1 MKNLNLIKRLWNDS
15 HEKQSPQRF
24 ARYAAMLIMLL
35 TIGVGQMWADP
46 WVKND
51 VSTGL
56 QGTKTVGD
64 KLNGGSE
71 WWYNY
76 QTNGGWSSA
85 TDIQVLIGTSSSS
98 YSTVNASWYADDGSN
113 KKVHADIG
121 SFTFDKSGLWYAVGK
136 YYASSKTAYTS
147 GTSFTS
153 NSSLSSSMSTS
164 NSPYWKVNP
173 PAVSS
178 FAVSTTGSNIL
189 SGTGTST
196 DPYIIAYNGSLALAL
211 SGSKAKTDA
220 NSSLQYNTSG
230 TWNTT
235 TSRTISSITSTT
247 KTSVTVKMRC
257 YNSTASLS
265 GTESSKE
272 IYYQSEAS
280 YSVTAAK
287 TPSAGGSV
295 TPTSA
300 TKMGTTSGG
309 DITASPNTGYTF
321 TSWAIT
327 SGSGYFGTTGTATT
341 STTANTKFRPSAAA
355 MVTAT
360 FTPKTYSITLDG
372 NGGSNGSA
380 TATYNSSTLTS
391 FTGSSRASY
400 DLKGYYTATS
410 GGTKV
415 INADG
420 TLVASAGSYTN
431 SSSQWIYDG
440 DVELHAQWTYNPV
453 TYSVTYAVGTGY
465 TTYGSLSAKNTSTSA
480 AIVSGSSLESGT
492 GVTFTAT
499 PNTGYVVEGWYTNAA
514 CTAGKHDAGS
524 NTYSTTLSGN
534 ITVYVKFVEKTW
546 SVAFAAG
553 TGGSVTT
560 PASTPKT
567 VGQVTGISIAA
578 TPATGYTFN
587 TWTITSGSGSFT
599 SAATTNSNTF
609 KPTADATVT
618 ASFNEKKS
626 TITVATATTS
636 WGSLKFGGTSKS
648 WGATASLGVATT
660 QSITA
665 TAASGYKFVRWDLSG
680 AAATSSSTTSSTI
693 TLKADGSGSTGTAT
707 AVFEE
712 DLSSPWVLK
721 GGTNITGDNWSTEHA
736 MTKKTGHS
744 TENVAYYTANISS
757 TNSGTSG
764 TADAWS
770 FKLIKNSTWYGL
782 TADGSYW
789 WKRST
794 SANQS
799 LTTSGANI
807 QICADV
813 AGTYEIKV
821 DYSTATPKITVTFPT
836 KYTVTYSVAPSG
848 AANAITTSPSVTS
861 GGTVAAGTSMTFTHA
876 AAKTGYSWYRWE
888 NGSGSSLGTGSTY
901 TTTINA
907 NTTVVAKYTENTYNV
922 TATASAGGSATPA
935 SATAMGQITGGDIT
949 ASPNTGYNFT
959 NWTITSGSGY
969 FGASGTSTTSTTAN
983 TKFRPTA
990 AATIQAN
997 FTPKTTTITLNNHD
1011 ATTPGTMSVTATYD
1025 AAMPAI
1031 TLPEKTGYTFGGYW
1045 GAQGGSG
1052 PKYYN
1057 ADGSSAQ
1064 NWNNEIATYTLH
1076 AHWIAKTT
1084 TITLDQ
1090 TGAASAGSVT
1100 TRTGT
1105 YNADMP
1111 AITGS
1116 GSLPTAPQGYAFM
1129 GYYDA
1134 LEPLGTKYYNADG
1147 TSAHT
1152 WDKEDAAFTLHA
1164 YFKQAE
1170 ITALGLSET
1179 VIAPNKTI
1187 TVRPTIE
1194 PTPTGT
1200 TKVCWEVQYSNG
1212 TALPSQPPFTPV
1224 AGNDVSF
1231 PVPSASATY
1240 IIQAKLAKGSDCPA
1254 DPEDVLSTRTT
1265 TFQVAGAHTVTIR
1278 YQDSDG
1284 RTLQASA
1291 SIEAS
1296 PLNWTTDG
1304 DITPPTITGYT
1315 FARWDAGDGVTI
1327 KNGESDP
1334 VTTTTTSSIQIKA
1347 VYDGTLTAVYNKKN
1361 MIFFNNT
1368 LGWSDVYVYF
1378 YKNDS
1383 YWDKNNGTGANTS
1396 DTYTDTPYSE
1406 GLHGEMT
1413 QIEGTNIFYFDAEA
1427 AGVNASYINVAF
1439 TELDQ
1444 HGYHYFAKTDDVK
1457 NKVIRRGDYS
1467 TTLPMFV
1474 PLEGIDPT
1482 EMNGKLAD
1490 YYNEGYWM
1498 NYPENTGYT
1507 LHIYDSKTYGSGSS
1521 MQVIPFEFNGDKT
1534 MPMTVK
1540 VELNANREYGY
1551 EIHRADGNVYGKN
1564 SKVLKIN
1571 DSGDVTPETL
1581 TQSQRG
1587 GIQTSVA
1594 GDYEFKLDFGN
1605 NGGYHYL
1612 IGVHYPVAANDYRIV
1627 YTDQTAWSKAAH
1639 TSGWYH
1645 PSRAIH
1651 KEEGSKDIVSFY
1663 VSKAGGANAS
1673 MKFQYAS
1680 SINAS
1685 TGAVT
1690 WMDVPSGSINLS
1702 GITESGVYNFH
1713 LSQDAGSISVEKI
1726 EPYTGNYYI
1735 RTDCAGNSKWE
1746 NFRTSDH
1753 QMTYS
1758 DYAEVNSGYS
1768 HYYTH
1773 WVTSGTNVKFT
1784 IANDYSQCISDTLAE
1799 DYGTVIA
1806 DITAEGN
1813 DGAGRLNSASANIRF
1828 MWDQSTNKVSRAYI
1842 GGSTYISDRFLVLEG
1857 DSKMYDEDGSA
1868 LNISGLNPNE
1878 ANLIDVQNF
1887 VYERTIQVNTKARA
1901 KLTAKYNNNIQYFK
1915 GSEGAFAEGTTIE
1928 LLGGN
1933 AIGKHTMRIV
1943 YDFKTNRLVTAYVPS
1958 GTINADIAIN
1968 ADLMI
1973 VREHQGAGQQLLF
1986 EDAGALSKV
1995 HTVYGVMRFNRWTLN
2010 NKEKT
2015 GGHSPVGDPKS
2026 IYERSLY
2033 WISFPFNVN
2042 LSDVFGF
2049 GTYGVDWI
2057 IEYYDGAERATN
2069 GYWID
2074 SEGFWKMV
2082 MPAQRANFTL
2092 EAGKGY
2098 VLAIDIDAM
2107 KDNNTTFWANNI
2119 EQVELFFPSATN
2131 VENITQTTAHTIV
2144 PAHECTIDRRTDK
2157 SVYDTNKDRT
2167 KADSHWNMIGVPSY
2181 ANYGATLTSD
2191 EAGTQT
2197 IRWNSN
2203 PYTNDLPFLY
2213 EWNMTDD
2220 SYTVQSGTTYPFKAM
2235 HAYMVQYHG
2244 DLYWS
2249 LASAT
2254 PVSPIVAR
2262 RTYAEKPQN
2271 AEFRLELQQNEKM
2284 VDQTFVNM
2292 KDAEEISAGFKFD
2305 EDLCKEFNAG
2315 KANIYTLIENYLPA
2329 AGNTLPMS
2337 EQTTLVPVGVKTTAA
2352 GEYTF
2357 AMPEGTNGVSVVL
2370 IDNIAGTRTN
2380 LALSDYTVTLGKGD
2394 LSDRFML
2401 EIAPIKQMP
2410 TGIEAVS
2417 DQHSAVRKVMIDG
2430 ILYIVKDG
2438 KVFDAR
2444 GAKVK

>member
-1 MKNLNLIKRLWNDS
+1 MKTFNLIKRLWTDS

-35 TIGVGQMWADP
+35 TLGVGQMWGMTFGASTIYFDNTNANFTNP
-46 WVKND
+46 CLYIWSGGYNETWQMTK
-51 VSTGL
+51 VS
-56 QGTKTVGD
+56 
-64 KLNGGSE
+64 GSDCY
-71 WWYNY
+71 WTY
-76 QTNGGWSSA
+76 TRSSA
-85 TDIQVLIGTSSSS
+85 FDGDGFLFKDKNTWTGQSSNITDS
-98 YSTVNASWYADDGSN
+98 YNSGWWTNCYSKELGWKIVGPKSMSKSN
-113 KKVHADIG
+113 TTETEAG
-121 SFTFDKSGLWYAVGK
+121 
-136 YYASSKTAYTS
+136 S
-147 GTSFTS
+147 GTSGSKYIVKEGTKI
-153 NSSLSSSMSTS
+153 T
-164 NSPYWKVNP
+164 
-173 PAVSS
+173 VSAS
-178 FAVSTTGSNIL
+178 GTKIDPNHTVEYKFNDGSWSTTNTYTVVNSAVAA
-189 SGTGTST
+189 T
-196 DPYIIAYNGSLALAL
+196 DY
-211 SGSKAKTDA
+211 
-220 NSSLQYNTSG
+220 
-230 TWNTT
+230 
-235 TSRTISSITSTT
+235 
-247 KTSVTVKMRC
+247 SVTVYVRTKRGDLTSREF
-257 YNSTASLS
+257 NL
-265 GTESSKE
+265 GT
-272 IYYQSEAS
+272 IYYRGETK
-280 YSVTAAK
+280 YSVKAVAS
-287 TPSAGGSV
+287 PVAGGSV
-295 TPTSA
+295 TPTSNTA
-300 TKMGTTSGG
+300 MGQYTGG
-309 DITASPNTGYTF
+309 TITASENTGYTF
-321 TSWAIT
+321 TGWT
-327 SGSGYFGTTGTATT
+327 GGSGTYADASEETTTFKPTAASTVTANFSENMSTVTLTASPSGKGSFTIGGAAAT
-341 STTANTKFRPSAAA
+341 STTAGVTTTRSVTAVPIAGYSFSGWSITGGATISSTTANPTTVTGAGAGAAA
-355 MVTAT
+355 TLTAT
-360 FTPKTYSITLDG
+360 FVEDLTY
-372 NGGSNGSA
+372 
-380 TATYNSSTLTS
+380 
-391 FTGSSRASY
+391 Y
-400 DLKGYYTATS
+400 D
-410 GGTKV
+410 
-415 INADG
+415 
-420 TLVASAGSYTN
+420 
-431 SSSQWIYDG
+431 
-440 DVELHAQWTYNPV
+440 V
-453 TYSVTYAVGTGY
+453 TFAVGTGY
-465 TTYGSLSAKNTSTSA
+465 TSLGSISAMNNTTSSAISSGDDILSASN
-480 AIVSGSSLESGT
+480 I
-492 GVTFTAT
+492 TFTAT
-499 PNTGYVVEGWYTNAA
+499 PNTGYVVEGWYTDAA

-524 NTYSTTLSGN
+524 TTYTIASLSSAV
-534 ITVYVKFVEKTW
+534 TVYVKFVEKTW

-553 TGGSVTT
+553 TGGTVTT
-560 PASTPKT
+560 PAATPQT

-609 KPTADATVT
+609 KPTAASTIT

-721 GGTNITGDNWSTEHA
+721 SGTNITGDNWSTEHA

-836 KYTVTYSVAPSG
+836 KYTVTYSVSPSG
-848 AANAITTSPSVTS
+848 AASAITTSPSVTS
-861 GGTVAAGTSMTFTHA
+861 GGSVASGTSMTFTHA

-969 FGASGTSTTSTTAN
+969 FGASGSASTSTTAN

-997 FTPKTTTITLNNHD
+997 FTPKTTTITLNNQD
-1011 ATTPGTMSVTATYD
+1011 ATTPGSTSVTATYD

-1031 TLPEKTGYTFGGYW
+1031 TLPTKTGYTFGGYW
-1045 GAQGGSG
+1045 GSPGGSG
-1052 PKYYN
+1052 PQYYN
-1057 ADGSSAQ
+1057 ADGSSTQ
-1064 NWNNEIATYTLH
+1064 NWNNENSTYTLF
-1076 AHWIAKTT
+1076 AKWTAKTT

-1090 TGAASAGSVT
+1090 TGAASSGSVP

-1105 YNADMP
+1105 YDADMP

-1116 GSLPTAPQGYAFM
+1116 GSRPTAPQGYAFM

-1152 WDKEDAAFTLHA
+1152 WDKEDASFTLHA
-1164 YFKQAE
+1164 YFKKAE

-1179 VIAPNKTI
+1179 VIAPNGTI
-1187 TVRPTIE
+1187 IVRPTIE

-1212 TALPSQPPFTPV
+1212 TRLPSQPTFTPGE
-1224 AGNDVSF
+1224 GNDVSF

-1296 PLNWTTDG
+1296 PLKWTTDG

-1726 EPYTGNYYI
+1726 EPYIGNYYI

-1813 DGAGRLNSASANIRF
+1813 DGAGSLNSASANIRF
-1828 MWDQSTNKVSRAYI
+1828 MWNQSTNKVSRAYI

-1868 LNISGLNPNE
+1868 LNISGLNSNE

-1928 LLGGN
+1928 LLGGE
-1933 AIGKHTMRIV
+1933 AVGKHTMRIV

-1973 VREHQGAGQQLLF
+1973 VREHQGEGQQLLF
-1986 EDAGALSKV
+1986 EDDGELTEV

-2057 IEYYDGAERATN
+2057 IEYYDGAERAAN

-2074 SEGFWKMV
+2074 SDGFWKMV

-2254 PVSPIVAR
+2254 PTPSPIVAR
-2262 RTYAEKPQN
+2262 RAYAEKPQN

-2410 TGIEAVS
+2410 TDIENVQGDNVQGAK
-2417 DQHSAVRKVMIDG
+2417 ARKVMIDG

>member
-1 MKNLNLIKRLWNDS
+1 MKNKNLLNWLWNDS

-35 TIGVGQMWADP
+35 TIGVGQMWAEG
-46 WVKND
+46 WICR
-51 VSTGL
+51 STGASGN
-56 QGTKTVGD
+56 QATKNIGD
-64 KLNGGSE
+64 KLNSSG
-71 WWYNY
+71 WDYTFT
-76 QTNGGWSSA
+76 TNGGW
-85 TDIQVLIGTSSSS
+85 DNGWVKVYVGTSTSS
-98 YSTVNASWYADDGSN
+98 YTSVSASWVSDDGSN
-113 KKVHADIG
+113 KNVSANIG
-121 SFTFDKSGLWYAVGK
+121 NVTFDKSGKWYAVGVYK
-136 YYASSKTAYTS
+136 NNSSTVYTTTNS
-147 GTSFTS
+147 TWTS
-153 NSSLSSSMSTS
+153 NTTFSMGS
-164 NSPYWKVNP
+164 NSEPYWTVNP

-189 SGTGTST
+189 SGTGTSA

-235 TSRTISSITSTT
+235 TSRTISSITSSE

-265 GTESSKE
+265 GTESTKT
-272 IYYQSEAS
+272 IYYKAEAS
-280 YSVTAAK
+280 YNVTAAK

-341 STTANTKFRPSAAA
+341 STTANTKFRPSATAT
-355 MVTAT
+355 VTAT
-360 FTPKTYSITLDG
+360 FTPKTYSVTLDG
-372 NGGSNGSA
+372 NGGSDGSA

-400 DLKGYYTATS
+400 DLNGYFTATS

-420 TLVASAGSYTN
+420 TLVANVSGYTN
-431 SSSQWIYDG
+431 SSSQWIMDNG
-440 DVELHAQWTYNPV
+440 VELHAQWTYNPV
-453 TYSVTYAVGTGY
+453 TYTVTYAVGTGY
-465 TTYGSLSAKNTSTSA
+465 TSYGSLSAKNTSTSA
-480 AIVSGSSLESGT
+480 AIASGSSLESGT

-499 PNTGYVVEGWYTNAA
+499 PNTGYVVEGWYTNPA
-514 CTAGKHDAGS
+514 CTSGKHDEGS

-553 TGGSVTT
+553 TGGTVTT
-560 PASTPKT
+560 PAATPQT
-567 VGQVTGISIAA
+567 VGQVTGISIEA

-609 KPTADATVT
+609 KPTAASTIT
-618 ASFNEKKS
+618 ASFNETKS
-626 TITVATATTS
+626 TITVTTAASSQGT
-636 WGSLKFGGTSKS
+636 LKFGSTSKS

-660 QSITA
+660 QEITA
-665 TAASGYKFVRWDLSG
+665 TAAAGFTFVRWDLSG
-680 AAATSSSTTSSTI
+680 AAASASTLTNATI

-707 AVFEE
+707 AVFAE

-721 GGTNITGDNWSTEHA
+721 GGTNITGDNWATEHA

-764 TADAWS
+764 SADAWS

-789 WKRST
+789 WGRST

-799 LTTSGANI
+799 LNTSGANI

-836 KYTVTYSVAPSG
+836 KYTVTYSVSPSG
-848 AANAITTSPSVTS
+848 AANAITTSPSVAS
-861 GGTVAAGTSMTFTHA
+861 GGSVAAGTSMTFTHA

-888 NGSGSSLGTGSTY
+888 NGSGSSLGTGNTY
-901 TTTINA
+901 TTAINA

-922 TATASAGGSATPA
+922 TATASTGGSVTPA

-997 FTPKTTTITLNNHD
+997 FTPKQTTITLNNAG
-1011 ATTPGTMSVTATYD
+1011 ATTSGTTEVTATYD
-1025 AAMPAI
+1025 AEMPAI
-1031 TLPEKTGYTFGGYW
+1031 TLPTKTGYTFGGYW
-1045 GAQGGSG
+1045 GAPGGSG
-1052 PKYYN
+1052 PQYYN
-1057 ADGSSAQ
+1057 ADGSSTQ
-1064 NWNNEIATYTLH
+1064 NWDNENATYTLY
-1076 AHWIAKTT
+1076 AKWTAKTT

-1090 TGAASAGSVT
+1090 TGAASAGSIT

-1111 AITGS
+1111 VITGS

-1152 WDKEDAAFTLHA
+1152 WDKEDASFTLHA

-1170 ITALGLSET
+1170 ITALGLSEA
-1179 VIAPNKTI
+1179 VIAPNETI
-1187 TVRPTIE
+1187 TVTPTID
-1194 PTPTGT
+1194 PTPVGPTI
-1200 TKVCWEVQYSNG
+1200 VCWQVQYSNG
-1212 TALPSQPPFTPV
+1212 TALPSQPTFTPG
-1224 AGNDVSF
+1224 AGNAVSF

-1240 IIQAKLAKGSDCPA
+1240 IIQAILAKGSDCPA
-1254 DPEDVLSTRTT
+1254 DPGNVLSTRTT
-1265 TFQVAGAHTVTIR
+1265 TFQVAGAHDVTVKYMCGDLTIKTSEVLGEIR
-1278 YQDSDG
+1278 PLTWSD
-1284 RTLQASA
+1284 
-1291 SIEAS
+1291 
-1296 PLNWTTDG
+1296 
-1304 DITPPTITGYT
+1304 DITAPTITGYT

-1327 KNGESDP
+1327 KDGSGEDK
-1334 VTTTTTSSIQIKA
+1334 TTSTSSTIKIKA
-1347 VYDGTLTAVYNKKN
+1347 VYDGTLTALYTKKRL
-1361 MIFFNNT
+1361 IFFNNT
-1368 LGWSDVYVYF
+1368 LGWSSVNVYF

-1383 YWDKNNGTGANTS
+1383 YWQTVSPYKGSGANTA
-1396 DTYTDTPYSE
+1396 YTWTNTPYSE
-1406 GLHGEMT
+1406 GKHGTMT
-1413 QIEGTNIFYFDAEA
+1413 QIEGTNIWYFDAQA
-1427 AGVNASYINVAF
+1427 AGVNASYDDVVF
-1439 TELDQ
+1439 TEAAQ
-1444 HGYHYFAKTDDVK
+1444 HGYDYFYQTKAV
-1457 NKVIRRGDYS
+1457 RRGDYNS
-1467 TTLPMFV
+1467 TQLPMFV
-1474 PLEGIDPT
+1474 PLKDQTPDIH
-1482 EMNGKLAD
+1482 
-1490 YYNEGYWM
+1490 NETGYTSSGYWM
-1498 NYPENTGYT
+1498 NYPENTGYS
-1507 LHIYDSKTYGSGSS
+1507 LLIYNQKTKAGATKLYE
-1521 MQVIPFEFNGDKT
+1521 IPFEFTEDFT
-1534 MPMTVK
+1534 MPM
-1540 VELNANREYGY
+1540 ELVVDLEAGQTYGF
-1551 EIHRADGNVYGKN
+1551 EIKRADGEY
-1564 SKVLKIN
+1564 
-1571 DSGDVTPETL
+1571 
-1581 TQSQRG
+1581 
-1587 GIQTSVA
+1587 
-1594 GDYEFKLDFGN
+1594 YGN
-1605 NGGYHYL
+1605 NGTMTANITNWAMETDRSSYCGLQTTAAGNYTFRFYYSSSNYRMD
-1612 IGVHYPVAANDYRIV
+1612 VTYPVAVNDYRIV
-1627 YTDQTAWSKAAH
+1627 YTDLATWSKDAH
-1639 TSGWYH
+1639 TASWSH
-1645 PSRAIH
+1645 PSRVITKNSSATET
-1651 KEEGSKDIVSFY
+1651 KKDTVSFFWSY
-1663 VSKAGGANAS
+1663 GSTPAIKYQKCTG
-1673 MKFQYAS
+1673 
-1680 SINAS
+1680 
-1685 TGAVT
+1685 TGAGSVSWNAGT
-1690 WMDVPSGSINLS
+1690 SIDVSGFSSVL
-1702 GITESGVYNFH
+1702 TKKGVYNFIFE
-1713 LSQDAGSISVEKI
+1713 QPAGGASISLVGV

-1758 DYAEVNSGYS
+1758 DYAEANSGYS

-1773 WVTSGTNVKFT
+1773 WVTSGTNVKFC
-1784 IANDYSQCISDTLAE
+1784 IANDYSQCITDTLSE

-1806 DITAEGN
+1806 NITAEGN
-1813 DGAGRLNSASANIRF
+1813 DGSGRLNSASANIRF
-1828 MWDQSTNKVSRAYI
+1828 MWNQSTNKVSRAYI
-1842 GGSTYISDRFLVLEG
+1842 GGSTNISDRFLVLEG
-1857 DSKMYDEDGSA
+1857 DSKMYDKDGSA
-1868 LNISGLNPNE
+1868 LSISGLNPNE
-1878 ANLIDVQNF
+1878 ANLIDDQNF
-1887 VYERTIQVNTKARA
+1887 VYEREIQVNTKARA
-1901 KLTAKYNNNIQYFK
+1901 KLTAKYNSNIQYFK

-1928 LLGGN
+1928 LLGGD

-1958 GTINADIAIN
+1958 GTIDADIAIN

-1986 EDAGALSKV
+1986 EGAGKLSKV

-2010 NKEKT
+2010 NKST
-2015 GGHSPVGDPKS
+2015 ADGHSPVGDPKS

-2074 SEGFWKMV
+2074 SDGFWKMV
-2082 MPAQRANFTL
+2082 MPAQRADFTL

-2098 VLAIDIDAM
+2098 VLAIDVDAM
-2107 KDNNTTFWANNI
+2107 KDNNETFWANNI

-2144 PAHECTIDRRTDK
+2144 PEHECTIDRRTDK
-2157 SVYDTNKDRT
+2157 SVNNINKDRT
-2167 KADSHWNMIGVPSY
+2167 KADSHWNMIGIPSY

-2191 EAGTQT
+2191 EEGTHT
-2197 IRWNSN
+2197 ITWNSN

-2254 PVSPIVAR
+2254 PTPSPIVAR
-2262 RTYAEKPQN
+2262 RAYAEKPQN

-2337 EQTTLVPVGVKTTAA
+2337 DQTTLVPVGVKTTAA

-2357 AMPEGTNGVSVVL
+2357 AMPESTNGVSVVL

-2380 LALSDYTVTLGKGD
+2380 LALSDYTVSLGKGD

-2410 TGIEAVS
+2410 TGIDAVS

>member
-1 MKNLNLIKRLWNDS
+1 MKNLNLIKRLWTDS

-24 ARYAAMLIMLL
+24 TRYAAMLIMLL
-35 TIGVGQMWADP
+35 TLGVGQMWAYNETHTKSTSHVYYDSDGSNWSYSYIYFTIGDAWGWRMKSVTNTRLRHCATDEYNSSYVRLFGVSGSWGDP
-46 WVKND
+46 KCSTLNGYKNMYDNCQNITDGYHGPWTFENGNAYVLTLNKQGSKDNQAKLSPTYIGSGYSSLNKTITVKAK
-51 VSTGL
+51 VSEN
-56 QGTKTVGD
+56 
-64 KLNGGSE
+64 NGGSYSE
-71 WWYNY
+71 V
-76 QTNGGWSSA
+76 TSPA
-85 TDIQVLIGTSSSS
+85 TLTARS
-98 YSTVNASWYADDGSN
+98 Y
-113 KKVHADIG
+113 K
-121 SFTFDKSGLWYAVGK
+121 FTTFENCT
-136 YYASSKTAYTS
+136 TAT
-147 GTSFTS
+147 
-153 NSSLSSSMSTS
+153 SLSSGTITCG
-164 NSPYWKVNP
+164 YT
-173 PAVSS
+173 A
-178 FAVSTTGSNIL
+178 TTTL
-189 SGTGTST
+189 TAPST
-196 DPYIIAYNGSLALAL
+196 DPAGYTFVGWYNSSGTRQTTSKTLTIYPTANATYYAYYNANQYNG
-211 SGSKAKTDA
+211 TIDA
-220 NSSLQYNTSG
+220 NGGAEN
-230 TWNTT
+230 
-235 TSRTISSITSTT
+235 
-247 KTSVTVKMRC
+247 KT
-257 YNSTASLS
+257 YTA
-265 GTESSKE
+265 T
-272 IYYQSEAS
+272 Y
-280 YSVTAAK
+280 
-287 TPSAGGSV
+287 
-295 TPTSA
+295 
-300 TKMGTTSGG
+300 GTTSLT
-309 DITASPNTGYTF
+309 IAAAPTRTGYNLN
-321 TSWAIT
+321 
-327 SGSGYFGTTGTATT
+327 GYYKE
-341 STTANTKFRPSAAA
+341 SEC
-355 MVTAT
+355 
-360 FTPKTYSITLDG
+360 
-372 NGGSNGSA
+372 SNLIA
-380 TATYNSSTLTS
+380 SSTKALQVST
-391 FTGSSRASY
+391 
-400 DLKGYYTATS
+400 
-410 GGTKV
+410 
-415 INADG
+415 
-420 TLVASAGSYTN
+420 SYTN
-431 SSSQWIYDG
+431 ASK
-440 DVELHAQWTYNPV
+440 QWTN
-453 TYSVTYAVGTGY
+453 
-465 TTYGSLSAKNTSTSA
+465 
-480 AIVSGSSLESGT
+480 
-492 GVTFTAT
+492 
-499 PNTGYVVEGWYTNAA
+499 
-514 CTAGKHDAGS
+514 
-524 NTYSTTLSGN
+524 
-534 ITVYVKFVEKTW
+534 
-546 SVAFAAG
+546 
-553 TGGSVTT
+553 
-560 PASTPKT
+560 
-567 VGQVTGISIAA
+567 
-578 TPATGYTFN
+578 
-587 TWTITSGSGSFT
+587 
-599 SAATTNSNTF
+599 
-609 KPTADATVT
+609 
-618 ASFNEKKS
+618 
-626 TITVATATTS
+626 
-636 WGSLKFGGTSKS
+636 
-648 WGATASLGVATT
+648 
-660 QSITA
+660 
-665 TAASGYKFVRWDLSG
+665 
-680 AAATSSSTTSSTI
+680 TSSTAP
-693 TLKADGSGSTGTAT
+693 TLYAGWTA
-707 AVFEE
+707 
-712 DLSSPWVLK
+712 
-721 GGTNITGDNWSTEHA
+721 
-736 MTKKTGHS
+736 
-744 TENVAYYTANISS
+744 
-757 TNSGTSG
+757 
-764 TADAWS
+764 
-770 FKLIKNSTWYGL
+770 
-782 TADGSYW
+782 
-789 WKRST
+789 
-794 SANQS
+794 
-799 LTTSGANI
+799 
-807 QICADV
+807 
-813 AGTYEIKV
+813 
-821 DYSTATPKITVTFPT
+821 
-836 KYTVTYSVAPSG
+836 
-848 AANAITTSPSVTS
+848 
-861 GGTVAAGTSMTFTHA
+861 
-876 AAKTGYSWYRWE
+876 
-888 NGSGSSLGTGSTY
+888 
-901 TTTINA
+901 
-907 NTTVVAKYTENTYNV
+907 
-922 TATASAGGSATPA
+922 
-935 SATAMGQITGGDIT
+935 
-949 ASPNTGYNFT
+949 
-959 NWTITSGSGY
+959 
-969 FGASGTSTTSTTAN
+969 
-983 TKFRPTA
+983 
-990 AATIQAN
+990 
-997 FTPKTTTITLNNHD
+997 KTTTITLNNQD
-1011 ATTPGTMSVTATYD
+1011 ATTPGSTSVTATYD

-1031 TLPEKTGYTFGGYW
+1031 TLPTKTGYTFGGYW
-1045 GAQGGSG
+1045 GSPGGSG
-1052 PKYYN
+1052 PQYYN
-1057 ADGSSAQ
+1057 ADGSSTQ
-1064 NWNNEIATYTLH
+1064 NWNNENSTYTLF
-1076 AHWIAKTT
+1076 AKWTAKMT

-1090 TGAASAGSVT
+1090 TGAASTCSVT

-1105 YNADMP
+1105 YDADMP

-1152 WDKEDAAFTLHA
+1152 WDKEDASFTLHA
-1164 YFKQAE
+1164 YFKKAE
-1170 ITALGLSET
+1170 ITALRLSET
-1179 VIAPNKTI
+1179 VIAPNETI
-1187 TVRPTIE
+1187 TVTPTIE
-1194 PTPTGT
+1194 PTPVGP
-1200 TKVCWEVQYSNG
+1200 TKVCYELQYSNG
-1212 TALPSQPPFTPV
+1212 TRLPSQPTFTPGE
-1224 AGNDVSF
+1224 GNDVSF

-1240 IIQAKLAKGSDCPA
+1240 IIQAKLAKGSTCPA
-1254 DPEDVLSTRTT
+1254 NSADVLSTRTT

-1291 SIEAS
+1291 SIEAR
-1296 PLNWTTDG
+1296 PLAWTTLG

-1315 FARWDAGDGVTI
+1315 FVRWDAGDGVSI
-1327 KNGESDP
+1327 KNGVSDP
-1334 VTTTTTSSIQIKA
+1334 VTTTTTPSIQIKA
-1347 VYDGTLTAVYNKKN
+1347 VYDGTLTAVYNKKK
-1361 MIFFNNT
+1361 MVYFNNT
-1368 LGWSDVYVYF
+1368 LNWDTVYVYF
-1378 YKNDS
+1378 YNNASNNK
-1383 YWDKNNGTGANTS
+1383 YWADGYGTGANKNQEFS
-1396 DTYTDTPYSE
+1396 GNKPFW
-1406 GLHGEMT
+1406 EMHY
-1413 QIEGTNIFYFDAEA
+1413 GGMKRVAPGSNIWYFDWVAEGWSESEISSNITFA
-1427 AGVNASYINVAF
+1427 NVKQALNVASG
-1439 TELDQ
+1439 DNSKD
-1444 HGYHYFAKTDDVK
+1444 YFHNAKV
-1457 NKVIRRGDYS
+1457 VFRQDYNNRTS
-1467 TTLPMFV
+1467 LPMFV
-1474 PLEGIDPT
+1474 PLTSESNDFTSTTGS
-1482 EMNGKLAD
+1482 K
-1490 YYNEGYWM
+1490 YYSNGYWM
-1498 NYPENTGYT
+1498 NYPENTGYS

-1521 MQVIPFEFNGDKT
+1521 MQEIPFEFNGDKT

-1673 MKFQYAS
+1673 MKFQYAR

-1773 WVTSGTNVKFT
+1773 WVRQNTNVKCV
-1784 IANDYSQCISDTLAE
+1784 IANDYSPCISDTLVE
-1799 DYGTVIA
+1799 DYGTAIA
-1806 DITAEGN
+1806 TIIGEGYA
-1813 DGAGRLNSASANIRF
+1813 DAGKMTSANANIRF

-1842 GGSTYISDRFLVLEG
+1842 GGSTNISDRFLVLEG

-1915 GSEGAFAEGTTIE
+1915 GSEGAFAKGTTIE
-1928 LLGGN
+1928 LLGGD
-1933 AIGKHTMRIV
+1933 ASGKHTMRIV

-1958 GTINADIAIN
+1958 GTINANIAIN

-1986 EDAGALSKV
+1986 EGDGAALSKV

-2033 WISFPFNVN
+2033 WISFPFDVK

-2057 IEYYDGAERATN
+2057 IEYYDGAERAAN

-2074 SEGFWKMV
+2074 SDGFWKMV
-2082 MPAQRANFTL
+2082 MPAQRADFTL

-2144 PAHECTIDRRTDK
+2144 PEHECTIDRRTDK

-2220 SYTVQSGTTYPFKAM
+2220 SYTVQSGDTYPFKAM

-2254 PVSPIVAR
+2254 PTPSPIVAR
-2262 RTYAEKPQN
+2262 RAYAEKPQN

-2284 VDQTFVNM
+2284 VDQTFVNL

-2380 LALSDYTVTLGKGD
+2380 LALSDYTVALGKGD

-2410 TGIEAVS
+2410 TDIENVQGDNVQGAK
-2417 DQHSAVRKVMIDG
+2417 ARKVMVDG